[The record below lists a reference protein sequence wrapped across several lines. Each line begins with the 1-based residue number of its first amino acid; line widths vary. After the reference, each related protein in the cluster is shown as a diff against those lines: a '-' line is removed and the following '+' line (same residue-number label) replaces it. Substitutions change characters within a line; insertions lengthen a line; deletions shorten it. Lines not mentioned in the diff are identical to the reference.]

1 MRSFDRIK
9 SGIPDLDKSLD
20 NIRLGD
26 NVVWHVSEL
35 DEFRL
40 FVKPFI
46 NQALKDHRNL
56 IYIRFAYHEP
66 FVDITPEEQE
76 ILNHFLFE
84 SLCIIHHYLDLF
96 GLKFLVLQV

>member
-1 MRSFDRIK
+1 MRSFDRIE

-76 ILNHFLFE
+76 MLNQRDPNSDELYTMIQRE
-84 SLCIIHHYLDLF
+84 N
-96 GLKFLVLQV
+96 GLKYTK